1 MKQRLAQRSRSS
13 SSRRDAK
20 ASRWISRLAYELNS
34 VWLTEGR
41 EKMRKVATTI
51 FVLILSGVGTM
62 AATDAPKPADKPRTM
77 DEVIDRGITNE
88 NRANQQLK
96 QFSPLVE
103 TYIQNLKPDKDLG
116 YAPAGDKYFLGR
128 ADFSKGVSLVSLT
141 DTNSKGKKIIG
152 SIGNFFSFAMQ
163 FLPDGFLQMI
173 FLDANGFDK
182 QHYKFD
188 YVKREILGEV
198 RCLVFDVTPLPK
210 SGKGRFLGRIWVEDQ
225 DYHVVRFNGGYGGGG
240 RSSYYFHFDSWRT
253 NVQPGMW
260 LPSFVYSEEKELHY
274 ALSKKL
280 DFKAQTRLWGYN
292 IGHAAQ
298 EQELTKVLVE
308 TPVQDETKNAN
319 DLTPVQAQRS
329 WDRQAEDNVVD
340 RLQRLGLISPK
351 GEVDK
356 VCETVVNNLEVTNNL
371 DIDPDVRCRVMMT
384 STLESFTLGHT
395 IVLSRGLIDVLPDEA
410 SLATMIAH
418 ELGHIVLGHRL
429 DSSYAFFDQL
439 LGVQDKDPFRH
450 FGFART
456 QEEEAAASN
465 KAAEL
470 LAKSP
475 YNNQL
480 ASAKLFLAAL
490 DSRQKEI
497 PNLISPHLGNRVLF
511 ADLKIT
517 GPATVDKKAQTIT
530 ALPIGGRVKL
540 DSWNDRLEL
549 LKSKPIGNVAERE
562 KMPFEVTPFMPYLT
576 RFGSEA
582 AKPVAA
588 SVNAPSDAAP
598 SANAATSPGSGQ
610 PAVTQNPN

>member
-1 MKQRLAQRSRSS
+1 MCKL
-13 SSRRDAK
+13 
-20 ASRWISRLAYELNS
+20 
-34 VWLTEGR
+34 V
-41 EKMRKVATTI
+41 
-51 FVLILSGVGTM
+51 
-62 AATDAPKPADKPRTM
+62 AATRRSVLSILVFSSLAMVVSAAPPATPVPPQATAKTM
-77 DEVIDRGITNE
+77 DEVIDRVITNE
-88 NRANQQLK
+88 NRLNNQISKYQ
-96 QFSPLVE
+96 PLVE

-116 YAPAGDKYFLGR
+116 FTPAGDKYFLGR
-128 ADFSKGVSLVSLT
+128 AQFTKGVELISLS
-141 DTNSKGKKIIG
+141 DTGGKGKKIFTG
-152 SIGNFFSFAMQ
+152 IGNFFSFAMQ
-163 FLPDGFLQMI
+163 YLPDGFLQMI
-173 FLDANGFDK
+173 FIDTNGFDK

-188 YVKREILGEV
+188 YVRREFLGEV
-198 RCLVFDVTPLPK
+198 RCLVFDVTPREK
-210 SGKGRFLGRIWVEDQ
+210 AGKGRFLGRIWVEDQ
-225 DYHVVRFNGGYGGGG
+225 DYHVVRFNGAYGGGG
-240 RSSYYFHFDSWRT
+240 HSSWYFHFDSWRS
-253 NVQPGMW
+253 NVQPNLW
-260 LPSFVYSEEKELHY
+260 LPSFVYSEERELHY
-274 ALSKKL
+274 ALAKKL

-292 IGHAAQ
+292 LGHTAQ
-298 EQELTKVLVE
+298 EQELTKILVE
-308 TPVQDETKNAN
+308 TPVTDETKNAN

-329 WDRQAEDNVVD
+329 WDRQAEDNVID
-340 RLQRLGLISPK
+340 RLQRIGLVAPK

-384 STLESFTLGHT
+384 STLESFTVGHT

-418 ELGHIVLGHRL
+418 ELSHIVLGHRL

-439 LGVQDKDPFRH
+439 LGVQDKDTFRH

-456 QEEEAAASN
+456 PQEETAASA
-465 KAAEL
+465 KATQL

-480 ASAKLFLAAL
+480 TSAKLFLAAL

-497 PNLISPHLGNRVLF
+497 PNLISPHLGNRVLI
-511 ADLKIT
+511 ADLKVAA
-517 GPATVDKKAQTIT
+517 PASTDKKTQTIT

-540 DSWNDRLEL
+540 DPWNDRLEL

-588 SVNAPSDAAP
+588 SANAPGDPAS
-598 SANAATSPGSGQ
+598 SVNAATSPNSDQ
-610 PAVTQNPN
+610 PTATPNPN

>member
-1 MKQRLAQRSRSS
+1 
-13 SSRRDAK
+13 
-20 ASRWISRLAYELNS
+20 
-34 VWLTEGR
+34 
-41 EKMRKVATTI
+41 MRKVATTI

-77 DEVIDRGITNE
+77 EEVIDRVITNE
-88 NRANQQLK
+88 NRANQQIK

-141 DTNSKGKKIIG
+141 DTNSKGKKIFG
-152 SIGNFFSFAMQ
+152 AIGNFFSFAMQ

-173 FLDANGFDK
+173 FIDTNGFDK

-188 YVKREILGEV
+188 YVRREFLGEV
-198 RCLVFDVTPLPK
+198 RCLVFDVTPREK
-210 SGKGRFLGRIWVEDQ
+210 AGKGRFLGRIWVEDQ
-225 DYHVVRFNGGYGGGG
+225 DYHVVRFNGAYGGGG
-240 RSSYYFHFDSWRT
+240 HSSWYFHFDSWRT
-253 NVQPGMW
+253 NVQPNLW
-260 LPSFVYSEEKELHY
+260 LPSFVYSEERELHY
-274 ALSKKL
+274 ALAKKL

-292 IGHAAQ
+292 LGHTAQ
-298 EQELTKVLVE
+298 EQELTKILVE
-308 TPVQDETKNAN
+308 TPVTDETKNAN

-329 WDRQAEDNVVD
+329 WDRQAEDNVID
-340 RLQRLGLISPK
+340 RLQRIGLVAPK

-384 STLESFTLGHT
+384 STLESFRVGHT

-418 ELGHIVLGHRL
+418 ELGHVVLGHRL

-439 LGVQDKDPFRH
+439 LGVQDKDTFRH

-456 QEEEAAASN
+456 QEEETAASA

-480 ASAKLFLAAL
+480 GSAKLFLAAL

-497 PNLISPHLGNRVLF
+497 PNLISPPLGNRVLI
-511 ADLKIT
+511 ADLKVAA
-517 GPATVDKKAQTIT
+517 PAALDKKSQTIT

-540 DSWNDRLEL
+540 DPWNDRLEL
-549 LKSKPIGNVAERE
+549 FKSNPHGKVAERE

-588 SVNAPSDAAP
+588 SANAPGDPAS
-598 SANAATSPGSGQ
+598 SVNAATSPNSDQ
-610 PAVTQNPN
+610 PAATPNPN

>member
-1 MKQRLAQRSRSS
+1 MCTLVSAIRQSVLSILVFSTLVAAAYAAPPATPVPPQAI
-13 SSRRDAK
+13 AK
-20 ASRWISRLAYELNS
+20 
-34 VWLTEGR
+34 
-41 EKMRKVATTI
+41 
-51 FVLILSGVGTM
+51 
-62 AATDAPKPADKPRTM
+62 TM
-77 DEVIDRGITNE
+77 DEVIDRVVINE
-88 NRANQQLK
+88 NRLNNQISKYQ
-96 QFSPLVE
+96 PLVE

-128 ADFSKGVSLVSLT
+128 AQFTKGVELVSL
-141 DTNSKGKKIIG
+141 SESGGKGKKIFTG
-152 SIGNFFSFAMQ
+152 IGNFFSFAMQ
-163 FLPDGFLQMI
+163 YLPDGFLQMI
-173 FLDANGFDK
+173 FIDTNGFDK

-188 YVKREILGEV
+188 FVRREFLGEV
-198 RCLVFDVTPLPK
+198 RCLVFDVTPREK
-210 SGKGRFLGRIWVEDQ
+210 AGKGRFLGRIWVEDQ
-225 DYHVVRFNGGYGGGG
+225 DYHVVRFNGAYGGGG
-240 RSSYYFHFDSWRT
+240 HSSWYFHFDSWRT
-253 NVQPGMW
+253 NVQPNLW
-260 LPSFVYSEEKELHY
+260 LPSFVYSEERELHY
-274 ALSKKL
+274 ALAKKL

-292 IGHAAQ
+292 LGHSAQ
-298 EQELTKVLVE
+298 EQELTKILVE

-329 WDRQAEDNVVD
+329 WDRQAEDNVID
-340 RLQRLGLISPK
+340 RLQRIGLIAPK

-384 STLESFTLGHT
+384 STLESFTVGHT
-395 IVLSRGLIDVLPDEA
+395 IVLSRGLVDVLPDEA

-439 LGVQDKDPFRH
+439 LGVQDKDTFRH

-456 QEEEAAASN
+456 QEEETSASA

-475 YNNQL
+475 YANQL

-490 DSRQKEI
+490 DAREKEI
-497 PNLISPHLGNRVLF
+497 PNLISPHLGNRVLIG
-511 ADLKIT
+511 DLKVAA
-517 GPATVDKKAQTIT
+517 PVSADKKTQTIT

-540 DSWNDRLEL
+540 DPWDDRLEL

-588 SVNAPSDAAP
+588 SANAPGDQSP
-598 SANAATSPGSGQ
+598 SANAATSNSDQ
-610 PAVTQNPN
+610 PAPAPNNP

>member
-1 MKQRLAQRSRSS
+1 MCKLVSAVRRSVLSILVFSILA
-13 SSRRDAK
+13 AA
-20 ASRWISRLAYELNS
+20 ASAAPP
-34 VWLTEGR
+34 
-41 EKMRKVATTI
+41 ATP
-51 FVLILSGVGTM
+51 VPPQ
-62 AATDAPKPADKPRTM
+62 ATARTM
-77 DEVIDRGITNE
+77 DEVIDRVITNE
-88 NRANQQLK
+88 NRLNGQISKYQ
-96 QFSPLVE
+96 PLVE

-116 YAPAGDKYFLGR
+116 YTPAGDKYFLGR
-128 ADFSKGVSLVSLT
+128 AQFTKGVELVSLS
-141 DTNSKGKKIIG
+141 DTGGKGKKIFTG
-152 SIGNFFSFAMQ
+152 IGNFFSFAMQ
-163 FLPDGFLQMI
+163 YLPDGFLQMI
-173 FLDANGFDK
+173 FIDTNGFDK

-188 YVKREILGEV
+188 YVRREFLGEV
-198 RCLVFDVTPLPK
+198 RCLVFDVTPREK
-210 SGKGRFLGRIWVEDQ
+210 AGKGRFLGRIWVEDQ
-225 DYHVVRFNGGYGGGG
+225 DYHVVRFNGAYGGGG
-240 RSSYYFHFDSWRT
+240 HSSWYFHFDSWRT
-253 NVQPGMW
+253 NVQPNLW
-260 LPSFVYSEEKELHY
+260 LPSFVYSEERELHY
-274 ALSKKL
+274 ALAKKL

-292 IGHAAQ
+292 LGHTAQ
-298 EQELTKVLVE
+298 EQELTKILVE
-308 TPVQDETKNAN
+308 TPVQDDTKNTN

-340 RLQRLGLISPK
+340 RLQRIGLVAPK

-384 STLESFTLGHT
+384 STLESFTVGHT
-395 IVLSRGLIDVLPDEA
+395 IVLSRGLVDVLPDEA

-439 LGVQDKDPFRH
+439 LGVQDKDTFRH

-456 QEEEAAASN
+456 QEEETAASA

-475 YNNQL
+475 YNNQM

-497 PNLISPHLGNRVLF
+497 PNLISPHLGNRVLLT
-511 ADLKIT
+511 DLKVAA
-517 GPATVDKKAQTIT
+517 PAAADKKAQTVT

-540 DSWNDRLEL
+540 DPWNDRLEL

-588 SVNAPSDAAP
+588 SVNAPSDPA
-598 SANAATSPGSGQ
+598 SSVNAATAPNSEQPPGAPNQ
-610 PAVTQNPN
+610 P